1 VLFSFLILNVEKM
14 NLSSSKKFIII
25 LIVLS
30 LLPFLLLGFVSKN
43 NSFFIVGIIIFI
55 SSLIIY
61 CQIYEHYS
69 QNDEKLKE
77 LKLVFEKFFAKQ
89 RKWEGNLE
97 VLNKKDIMKEI
108 TLYRGEKSYTIN
120 KEKVYICLK
129 DPQGEYYN
137 DNTLYYVIAHE
148 ISHAICDEIGHTDK
162 FHAIFKELLILME
175 KDGIY
180 NSSIPIQQDYC
191 TKGDKEM

>member
-1 VLFSFLILNVEKM
+1 MQV
-14 NLSSSKKFIII
+14 SSSKLFIIM

-30 LLPFLLLGFVSKN
+30 FLPFLFAGFVTKI

-61 CQIYEHYS
+61 GQIYEHYA
-69 QNDEKLKE
+69 QNDEKLLE
-77 LKLVFEKFFAKQ
+77 LKTVFEKFFASQKVW
-89 RKWEGNLE
+89 KCPLE

-108 TLYRGEKSYTIN
+108 TLYRGDKSYTIN

-129 DPQGEYYN
+129 DQNGQYYS

-148 ISHAICDEIGHTDK
+148 ISHAICDEIGHTEK
-162 FHAIFKELLILME
+162 FHAIFKALLQLLE
-175 KDGIY
+175 EARIY
-180 NSSIPIQQDYC
+180 DSRIPITQDYC
-191 TKGDKEM
+191 TKGDKEMM

>member
-1 VLFSFLILNVEKM
+1 M
-14 NLSSSKKFIII
+14 NLTSSKILIII

-30 LLPFLLLGFVSKN
+30 FLPFLLLGFITKN
-43 NSFFIVGIIIFI
+43 NSFFILGIIIFI

-61 CQIYEHYS
+61 CQIYEYYC

-77 LKLVFEKFFAKQ
+77 LKLVVEKFFAKQ
-89 RKWEGNLE
+89 KKWEGHLE

-129 DPQGEYYN
+129 DPHGQYYS

-148 ISHAICDEIGHTDK
+148 ISHAICDEIGHTEK

-180 NSSIPIQQDYC
+180 NSAIPITQDYC
-191 TKGDKEM
+191 TEGDKEI